1 MSFDAISLKI
11 LLLETKKEIAGRTV
25 DKIMQH
31 RGGEFAVI
39 LRNENGPSILLI
51 SINPNFPAFFH
62 SDTHKINFMNSSSN
76 YQLLL
81 KKHLEGARVID
92 IRQIHSDRI
101 LALYLLK
108 KDSFSETKYILFF
121 EFMGKHSNSFLYEG
135 FDETGD
141 LDPQRVAGAVNFSH
155 GLCEFVKT
163 PSKTDIT
170 TIGETGGEGS
180 FENESG
186 GTPDCSGEIINSSGS
201 DRFKDLI
208 KKYTG
213 LSPFLCEAAKAS
225 DSRRALGEIAGVFK
239 TSDREELTRLIE
251 KGRSCENSIFKI
263 YNTAIY
269 SRGAGEKKKNF
280 VYPFDLRS
288 ADPSVSREAECDTL
302 NECWARFYILRDS
315 DHITAGL
322 RSRIAKLR
330 AAAEKKKNM
339 YTADFNVSSDHHK
352 YSGYGSLIISAMNDI
367 KSRGDNDKN
376 LASIELIGETV
387 PLDGRFTVSD
397 NAQRYFKLSKR
408 LRAKNEYCK
417 NGILALD
424 NILLRIEKCRE
435 RLDSPSAM
443 FSAEFCSAME
453 KDIILIASDLI
464 RDKRIRKKFLGE
476 FGGELKIFKS
486 CVAAKNAGPGETSGG
501 HAGRGESSKH
511 YRQFESVDGF
521 PIFVGRSDAGND
533 YILSK
538 IAGQQDHWLHV
549 KDFRG
554 SSVILKTP
562 KNADPKAVERA
573 VAEAALYAAHYS
585 QGRNATRIFVSC
597 ALRKY
602 VKKLKRVA
610 GKVTYTNENS
620 ILVDIARLEEKFGR
634 AVD

>member
-11 LLLETKKEIAGRTV
+11 LLLETKNEIAGRTV

-31 RGGEFAVI
+31 RDGEFAVI

-62 SDTHKINFMNSSSN
+62 SDTHKVNFMNSASN

-92 IRQIHSDRI
+92 IRQIRSDRI
-101 LALYLLK
+101 LAFYLLK

-135 FDETGD
+135 FDEIRA

-163 PSKTDIT
+163 PSKTDIAN
-170 TIGETGGEGS
+170 IGETGGEVS
-180 FENESG
+180 LENEREE
-186 GTPDCSGEIINSSGS
+186 TPDRPGEIINPSSSG
-201 DRFKDLI
+201 RFKDLI

-213 LSPFLCEAAKAS
+213 LSPFLCETAEAS
-225 DSRRALGEIAGVFK
+225 GSPRALGEIAAVFK
-239 TSDREELTRLIE
+239 TAERDELTRLIE
-251 KGRSCENSIFKI
+251 NGRSGKNSIFNI

-269 SRGAGEKKKNF
+269 SRGAGEKKKTF
-280 VYPFDLRS
+280 VYPFDLRP
-288 ADPSVSREAECDTL
+288 ADPAVSREAECSTL

-315 DHITAGL
+315 EHITAGL

-330 AAAEKKKNM
+330 AAAEKKKSM
-339 YTADFNVSSDHHK
+339 YAADFDASSDHQK
-352 YSGYGSLIISAMNDI
+352 YSRYGSLIISAMNDI
-367 KSRGDNDKN
+367 KSRGENDKN
-376 LASIELIGETV
+376 LAAIEICGETV
-387 PLDGRFTVSD
+387 PLDARITVSD

-417 NGILALD
+417 NGIFTLD
-424 NILLRIEKCRE
+424 NILAAIEKCRA
-435 RLDSPSAM
+435 RLDSPSAL
-443 FSAEFCSAME
+443 FSPEFCSAME
-453 KDIILIASDLI
+453 KDIILTATDLI
-464 RDKRIRKKFLGE
+464 RDKRARKKFLGE

-486 CVAAKNAGPGETSGG
+486 CVAAKNAGPHETPGG
-501 HAGRGESSKH
+501 RADRGESSKH
-511 YRQFESVDGF
+511 YRQFESADGF
-521 PIFVGRSDAGND
+521 SIFVGRSDAGND

-538 IAGQQDHWLHV
+538 IAGQQDYWLHV

-562 KNADPKAVERA
+562 KNADPEAVERA

-610 GKVTYTNENS
+610 GEVTYTNETS
-620 ILVDIARLEEKFGR
+620 ILVDVARLEEKFGP
-634 AVD
+634 AAG